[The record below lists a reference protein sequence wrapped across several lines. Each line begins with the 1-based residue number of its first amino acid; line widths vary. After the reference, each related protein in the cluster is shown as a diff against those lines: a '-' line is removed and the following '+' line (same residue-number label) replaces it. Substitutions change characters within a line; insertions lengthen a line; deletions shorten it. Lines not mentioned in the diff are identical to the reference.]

1 MSMDIS
7 KFSEQEIAELQ
18 AQLDARRDS
27 ERRKREEDIETYRSM
42 IEQFCDTTFSRLNA
56 LSGNMREAKDRT
68 FADAEALIRMKESL
82 YNVKVDRHS
91 NTFTSKDGISITVGC
106 RTNEGWDDTVD
117 AGIEKVKEFLSS
129 LAKDEDSAKLYDIVM
144 RLLAKDRKGNLKAQ
158 AMLQLEQYAAK
169 FNDPIFSEGVK
180 IIRDSYRPVETC
192 QFISVKYKDSKG
204 RQHSLPLS
212 LAAMSNDGPEEGT
225 NNVKE

>member
-1 MSMDIS
+1 MTMDIS
-7 KFSEQEIAELQ
+7 KLSEKEIAELQ

-27 ERRKREEDIETYRSM
+27 ERRRREEDIETYRSM
-42 IEQFCDTTFSRLNA
+42 IEQFCSTAFSRLSG
-56 LSGNMREAKDRT
+56 LSADMKAAKDRT
-68 FADAEALIRMKESL
+68 FADAETLIKMKEAL
-82 YNVKVDRHS
+82 YDVKVDRHS
-91 NTFTSKDGISITVGC
+91 NTFTSKDGVSITVGS

-117 AGIEKVKEFLSS
+117 AGIEKVKEFLGS

-144 RLLAKDRKGNLKAQ
+144 RLLSKDRKGNLKAQ

-169 FNDPIFSEGVK
+169 FNDPVFSEVVK

-204 RQHSLPLS
+204 RQQSLPLS
-212 LAAMSNDGPEEGT
+212 LAAMSNDSPEEGADDE
-225 NNVKE
+225 KK

>member
-1 MSMDIS
+1 MDIS